1 MATSVSPPRP
11 AGLSPSDLPRRFGRY
26 VLLRRIAKGGMGEVM
41 LAATLGLEGAERPVI
56 VKTIRQEHRTDAS
69 FKARFLDE
77 ARVQAQLEHGG
88 VAKIIEA
95 TTDDESGEPY
105 VVVEYVEGRSL
116 GDIRSRALSTGQKV
130 AWHEAVAIAQLG
142 AEALAHVHDRQDAQG
157 KPLAIVHRDLSPQNV
172 MVSYGGDVKIIDF
185 GTARGENRRC
195 HTVAGVVFAKP
206 GYTAPEVANGDP
218 GDFRVDLYALG
229 VMLWELCAGRRFL
242 QGEASDHMAAVAK
255 NERNLPP
262 IAALCDAPAALDD
275 VIEKLTAFDRDKRYD
290 KTHTA
295 ARELAGL
302 LAGAAPLESGE
313 RGVRPRVAA
322 LACRLFE
329 GEAAR
334 TRKDFS
340 RLVADARKLFGAMK
354 TPQIQE
360 PVWPASTAS
369 VLSAIRDEKDGVIP
383 GTRYRL
389 AAVLGKGAKTI
400 VHEAEHADLGRTV
413 AIKLPDGADGATEQ
427 AAERIRK
434 EAQVL
439 ARVQVAGVVRII
451 DVGRTAE
458 GVSFSVLER
467 CEGQTLGARLRQDPA
482 LSWREAMEMA
492 DRILAV
498 VERVHARGVIHRDIK
513 PDNIVIGLDGDPTLL
528 DFGIALDRAS
538 GADLE
543 TPPPGRP
550 EVALYGTPEYMAPE
564 QAARPGEVDE
574 RADLYAV
581 GVILYEM
588 LTGRLPFSDDSAV
601 KLLEAKTQG
610 SPEAPSER
618 APSRAIPRSADDVT
632 LRALARHA
640 SLRYRS
646 AADMRAAV
654 AGVLAEPAVRRNKRR
669 WVGLGV
675 VLASMACAGGV
686 LAASATRLGPEVTAF
701 ASRAG
706 LSIGGTE
713 APAAATPEPAPA
725 EPLDAL
731 GQEALPPAEVAAA
744 SLPPSPPAAPEPPP
758 IDARVAGNEAEPSP
772 EPAAAPTPV
781 EDETEAQAEAEPRKK
796 KRPRKVKRSEPK
808 KTAEKKPSD
817 KKKGDKP
824 ARKRKGKTKP
834 VRD

>member
-1 MATSVSPPRP
+1 
-11 AGLSPSDLPRRFGRY
+11 
-26 VLLRRIAKGGMGEVM
+26 
-41 LAATLGLEGAERPVI
+41 
-56 VKTIRQEHRTDAS
+56 
-69 FKARFLDE
+69 
-77 ARVQAQLEHGG
+77 
-88 VAKIIEA
+88 
-95 TTDDESGEPY
+95 
-105 VVVEYVEGRSL
+105 
-116 GDIRSRALSTGQKV
+116 
-130 AWHEAVAIAQLG
+130 
-142 AEALAHVHDRQDAQG
+142 
-157 KPLAIVHRDLSPQNV
+157 
-172 MVSYGGDVKIIDF
+172 
-185 GTARGENRRC
+185 
-195 HTVAGVVFAKP
+195 
-206 GYTAPEVANGDP
+206 
-218 GDFRVDLYALG
+218 
-229 VMLWELCAGRRFL
+229 
-242 QGEASDHMAAVAK
+242 
-255 NERNLPP
+255 
-262 IAALCDAPAALDD
+262 
-275 VIEKLTAFDRDKRYD
+275 
-290 KTHTA
+290 
-295 ARELAGL
+295 
-302 LAGAAPLESGE
+302 
-313 RGVRPRVAA
+313 
-322 LACRLFE
+322 
-329 GEAAR
+329 
-334 TRKDFS
+334 
-340 RLVADARKLFGAMK
+340 
-354 TPQIQE
+354 
-360 PVWPASTAS
+360 
-369 VLSAIRDEKDGVIP
+369 
-383 GTRYRL
+383 
-389 AAVLGKGAKTI
+389 
-400 VHEAEHADLGRTV
+400 
-413 AIKLPDGADGATEQ
+413 
-427 AAERIRK
+427 
-434 EAQVL
+434 VL

-513 PDNIVIGLDGDPTLL
+513 PDNIVIGVDGDPTLL

-538 GADLE
+538 GAGLE
-543 TPPPGRP
+543 TPPSGRP

-654 AGVLAEPAVRRNKRR
+654 AGVLAEPAVRRNRRR

-713 APAAATPEPAPA
+713 APAIATPDPAPA

-731 GQEALPPAEVAAA
+731 NQGSAPPEAQAPTAPL
-744 SLPPSPPAAPEPPP
+744 SPSPPAAPEPPP

-772 EPAAAPTPV
+772 EQAAAPAPV
-781 EDETEAQAEAEPRKK
+781 ETDAEAEAEPETKPKEK